1 MKLDRLSLVQR
12 QAVTAVEGPV
22 LVLAGA
28 GSGKTTVLTQRVAY
42 LIEEMGVDPYNI
54 LAITFT
60 NKAANEMKQRISALV
75 DADISRM
82 VISTF
87 HSMCAR
93 FLRMSPEAIGY
104 TRDFT
109 IYDTDAAQVIIKRIL
124 ADKNIDPKFLP
135 PRTCAGHISAIKN
148 AGEKQAPMDIL
159 EERCPQIADDMLD
172 IYNAY
177 NSRMRAE
184 NAMDFDDLLLNMLD
198 LLRKDANVR
207 RYFANR
213 FRYVMVDEYQDTNG
227 VQYQLVKIFAEKWG
241 NLFVVGD
248 DDQSIYAWRGA
259 DVRNI
264 LDFEKDYPNTRVIK
278 LEENYRSHKKIL
290 DVANSVIRLA
300 YERKIK
306 HSGHRR
312 QQGTD
317 RRYLR
322 HSMTLRKRSL
332 SHGKYQN

>member
-1 MKLDRLSLVQR
+1 MKLDRLSNVQR
-12 QAVTAVEGPV
+12 QAVTAVDGPV

-148 AGEKQAPMDIL
+148 AGEKQDSAI
-159 EERCPQIADDMLD
+159 
-172 IYNAY
+172 
-177 NSRMRAE
+177 
-184 NAMDFDDLLLNMLD
+184 
-198 LLRKDANVR
+198 
-207 RYFANR
+207 
-213 FRYVMVDEYQDTNG
+213 
-227 VQYQLVKIFAEKWG
+227 
-241 NLFVVGD
+241 
-248 DDQSIYAWRGA
+248 
-259 DVRNI
+259 
-264 LDFEKDYPNTRVIK
+264 
-278 LEENYRSHKKIL
+278 
-290 DVANSVIRLA
+290 
-300 YERKIK
+300 
-306 HSGHRR
+306 
-312 QQGTD
+312 
-317 RRYLR
+317 
-322 HSMTLRKRSL
+322 
-332 SHGKYQN
+332 